1 LVIVLKGERM
11 KEEEEEEIHHFSLK
25 IGSPFFREEKIPQ
38 SWFNEKSILLYTFI
52 LNIVLKPSEFTSY
65 FN

>member
-25 IGSPFFREEKIPQ
+25 IGSPFFREVGLMK
-38 SWFNEKSILLYTFI
+38 NLYYYTLSF
-52 LNIVLKPSEFTSY
+52 ST
-65 FN
+65 